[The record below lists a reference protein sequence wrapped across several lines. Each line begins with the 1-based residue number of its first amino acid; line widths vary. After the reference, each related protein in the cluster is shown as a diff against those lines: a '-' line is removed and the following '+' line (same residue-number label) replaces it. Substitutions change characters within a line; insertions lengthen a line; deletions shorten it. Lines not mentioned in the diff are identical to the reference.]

1 MKKILAIVGSR
12 KGKLSNTYK
21 ITKILLE
28 RLVNESNDI
37 T

>member
-21 ITKILLE
+21 ITKILSE
-28 RLVNESNDI
+28 NKENN
-37 T
+37 